1 MKCKNFFA
9 YSRISATVLEPVGSI
24 LEILMIGKSVQEALK
39 LDHIG
44 LSVSDLARAADFY
57 GRVFSFTELEERFA
71 LPQHGLRGMVLRGA
85 TGIRLELFEKAG
97 AKPVRICDPV
107 TAAEGLGWFQIAFR
121 VTDLA
126 RQYERVV
133 AAGARAVRPPFIAPD
148 GRTPVAFVADPDGN
162 LIELIER
169 A

>member
-1 MKCKNFFA
+1 MPSKA
-9 YSRISATVLEPVGSI
+9 AE
-24 LEILMIGKSVQEALK
+24 EALK
-39 LDHIG
+39 LDHVG

-57 GRVFSFTELEERFA
+57 GRVFAFTEIEETFA
-71 LPQHGLRGMVLRGA
+71 LSQHGLRGMVLRAASGL
-85 TGIRLELFEKAG
+85 RLELFEKAG
-97 AKPVRICDPV
+97 AKPVRMCDPI

-133 AAGARAVRPPFIAPD
+133 TAGAQAVRPPFIAPD
-148 GRTPVAFVADPDGN
+148 GTTPVAFVADPDGN